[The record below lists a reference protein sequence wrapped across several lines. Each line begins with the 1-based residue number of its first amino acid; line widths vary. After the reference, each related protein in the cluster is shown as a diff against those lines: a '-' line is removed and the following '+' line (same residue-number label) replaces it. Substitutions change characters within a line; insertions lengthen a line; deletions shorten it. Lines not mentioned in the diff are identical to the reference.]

1 MNRKI
6 EKVFMLLVAFAV
18 VNYSVIIETTKI
30 YAASFE
36 YVEEMKKNC
45 ISEDIAYNIAQSFI
59 VNAVENEI
67 ADNWN
72 EYSEAWLLAKCYD
85 TNRNISAYVYNVTDT
100 YSNAKCGYI
109 VIGGSRVYSPIIE
122 FAENEDFMYTDY
134 LSANDMLIY
143 EGGIYYYGYNDRSNT
158 YYYCDSEKT
167 EVTVENINK
176 CYAVSEEIKTQWYNI
191 YDIKYAEAEAD
202 ILINRAREAY
212 YDGAAGE
219 RLGFSKLNKQA
230 EEGYEDVITLSNL
243 PSKFYTMDDFYN
255 SAKSDKNFYCTWE
268 CCAPTAAINLLYY
281 YNRNSTYYSTFDVG
295 DNNKYKRFKLMYSL
309 MKTDDS
315 GTSNANLVKGLTQFL
330 QNYTKF
336 KNSVVTYRELVA
348 LNAEEMI
355 ADLKLNRPVILRTVN
370 HEYYKNH
377 CLVCV
382 GIRVYN
388 DGSIFY
394 AVANGRSGV
403 VQYMNSYTQNAVY
416 TDAVTVHL
424 FK

>member
-1 MNRKI
+1 
-6 EKVFMLLVAFAV
+6 MLLVAFAV

-85 TNRNISAYVYNVTDT
+85 TNRNISAY
-100 YSNAKCGYI
+100 
-109 VIGGSRVYSPIIE
+109 
-122 FAENEDFMYTDY
+122 
-134 LSANDMLIY
+134 
-143 EGGIYYYGYNDRSNT
+143 NT

-191 YDIKYAEAEAD
+191 YDIKYAEAEED
-202 ILINRAREAY
+202 ILINGAGEAY
-212 YDGAAGE
+212 YGAAGE
-219 RLGFSKLNKQA
+219 RLGFSKLDKQA

-268 CCAPTAAINLLYY
+268 CCAPTAAINLLYYY